1 MRHLKDIIFNFKK
14 NKLLIN
20 YKLLIFLLFTFS
32 VSGQTRI
39 SLKDS
44 ILISKVLKFQQKAW
58 NEGNINKFM
67 EGYLKSDKIVFTGSS
82 GSIYGWKETK
92 KRYLNKYSN
101 RTLMG
106 NLKFKIINFQKL
118 SKDIIQ
124 MQGSFYLKRKIN
136 DSKGFFS
143 LIWKK
148 ENEKWYI
155 ISDHTSVSK

>member
-1 MRHLKDIIFNFKK
+1 MTNYIF
-14 NKLLIN
+14 
-20 YKLLIFLLFTFS
+20 LIFLLLTFS
-32 VSGQTRI
+32 VCGQTRI

-44 ILISKVLKFQQKAW
+44 ISIVKVLKFQEDAW

-67 EGYLKSDKIVFTGSS
+67 EGYLKSDKLVFTGSS
-82 GSIYGWKETK
+82 GSIYGWEETK
-92 KRYLNKYSN
+92 KRYLNNYSN
-101 RTLMG
+101 RALMG

-118 SKDIIQ
+118 SEHIIQ
-124 MQGSFYLKRKIN
+124 MQGSFYLKRKIG

-148 ENEKWYI
+148 ENKKWFI

>member
-1 MRHLKDIIFNFKK
+1 M
-14 NKLLIN
+14 IN

-32 VSGQTRI
+32 INGQIKVSI
-39 SLKDS
+39 EDS
-44 ILISKVLKFQQKAW
+44 ISIGKILKYQEESW
-58 NEGNINKFM
+58 NDGDIDKFM
-67 EGYLKSDKIVFTGSS
+67 EGYLKSDNIVFTGSN
-82 GSIYGWKETK
+82 GSIYGWEETK

-106 NLKFKIINFQKL
+106 RLKFRIINFQKL
-118 SKDIIQ
+118 SDSIIQ
-124 MQGSFYLKRKIN
+124 MQGSFYLKRKID

-148 ENEKWYI
+148 EDEKWFI

>member
-1 MRHLKDIIFNFKK
+1 MTNYIF
-14 NKLLIN
+14 
-20 YKLLIFLLFTFS
+20 LIFLLLTFS
-32 VSGQTRI
+32 VTGQTRI

-44 ILISKVLKFQQKAW
+44 ISIVKVLKFQEDAW

-67 EGYLKSDKIVFTGSS
+67 EGYLKSDKIVFTGSN
-82 GSIYGWKETK
+82 GSIYGWEETK
-92 KRYLNKYSN
+92 KRYLNNYSN

-118 SKDIIQ
+118 SEDIIQ
-124 MQGSFYLKRKIN
+124 MQGSYYLKRKIG

-148 ENEKWYI
+148 ENKKWFI

>member
-1 MRHLKDIIFNFKK
+1 
-14 NKLLIN
+14 LIN

-32 VSGQTRI
+32 INGQIKVSI
-39 SLKDS
+39 EDS
-44 ILISKVLKFQQKAW
+44 ISIGKILKYQEEAW
-58 NEGNINKFM
+58 NDGDIDKFM
-67 EGYLKSDKIVFTGSS
+67 EGYLKSDNIVFTGSN
-82 GSIYGWKETK
+82 GSIYGWEETK

-106 NLKFKIINFQKL
+106 RLKFRILNFQKL
-118 SKDIIQ
+118 SDSIIQ
-124 MQGSFYLKRKIN
+124 MQGSFYLKRKID

-148 ENEKWYI
+148 EDEKWFI

>member
-1 MRHLKDIIFNFKK
+1 L
-14 NKLLIN
+14 NK
-20 YKLLIFLLFTFS
+20 YIFLVFLFFTFS
-32 VSGQTRI
+32 VNGQTKI

-44 ILISKVLKFQQKAW
+44 ISISKVLKFQEEAW
-58 NEGNINKFM
+58 NTGNINKFM
-67 EGYLKSDKIVFTGSS
+67 EGYLKSNKIVFTGSN
-82 GSIYGWKETK
+82 GSIYGWEETK

-118 SKDIIQ
+118 SEKIIQ
-124 MQGSFYLKRKIN
+124 MQGSFYLKRKIE

>member
-1 MRHLKDIIFNFKK
+1 MT
-14 NKLLIN
+14 N
-20 YKLLIFLLFTFS
+20 YIFLISLLLTFS

-44 ILISKVLKFQQKAW
+44 ISIVKVLKFQEDAW

-82 GSIYGWKETK
+82 GSIYGWEETK
-92 KRYLNKYSN
+92 KRYLNNYSN

-118 SKDIIQ
+118 GEDIIQ
-124 MQGSFYLKRKIN
+124 MQGSYYLKRKIG

-148 ENEKWYI
+148 ENKKWFI

>member
-1 MRHLKDIIFNFKK
+1 M
-14 NKLLIN
+14 IN

>member
-1 MRHLKDIIFNFKK
+1 MT
-14 NKLLIN
+14 N
-20 YKLLIFLLFTFS
+20 YIFLTFLLLTFS
-32 VSGQTRI
+32 VCGQTRI

-44 ILISKVLKFQQKAW
+44 ISIVNVLKFQEDAW

-101 RTLMG
+101 RNLMG

-118 SKDIIQ
+118 SEDIIQ
-124 MQGSFYLKRKIN
+124 MQGSFYLKRKVD

-148 ENEKWYI
+148 ENEKWFI

>member
-1 MRHLKDIIFNFKK
+1 MTNYIF
-14 NKLLIN
+14 
-20 YKLLIFLLFTFS
+20 LIFLLLTFS
-32 VSGQTRI
+32 VCGQTRI

-44 ILISKVLKFQQKAW
+44 ISIVKVLKFQEDAW

-67 EGYLKSDKIVFTGSS
+67 EGYLKSEKIVFTGSS
-82 GSIYGWKETK
+82 GSIYGWEETK
-92 KRYLNKYSN
+92 KRYLNNYSN

-118 SKDIIQ
+118 SENIIQ
-124 MQGSFYLKRKIN
+124 MQGSFYLKREIG

-148 ENEKWYI
+148 ENKKWFI

>member
-1 MRHLKDIIFNFKK
+1 MTNYIF
-14 NKLLIN
+14 
-20 YKLLIFLLFTFS
+20 LIFLLLTFS
-32 VSGQTRI
+32 VCGQTRI

-44 ILISKVLKFQQKAW
+44 ISIVKVLKFQEDAW

-67 EGYLKSDKIVFTGSS
+67 EGYLKSEKIVFTGSS
-82 GSIYGWKETK
+82 GSIYGWEETK
-92 KRYLNKYSN
+92 KRYLNNYSN

-118 SKDIIQ
+118 GEDIIQ
-124 MQGSFYLKRKIN
+124 MQGSYYLKRKIG

-148 ENEKWYI
+148 ENEKWFI

>member
-1 MRHLKDIIFNFKK
+1 LT
-14 NKLLIN
+14 N
-20 YKLLIFLLFTFS
+20 YKLFIFLLFTLS
-32 VSGQTRI
+32 VSGQTNI
-39 SLKDS
+39 SLNDS
-44 ILISKVLKFQQKAW
+44 ISILKVLKFQEEAW
-58 NEGNINKFM
+58 NSGNINKFM
-67 EGYLKSDKIVFTGSS
+67 EGYLKSEKIVFTGSN
-82 GSIYGWKETK
+82 GSIYGWEETK

-118 SKDIIQ
+118 SENIIQ

-148 ENEKWYI
+148 ENENWFI

>member
-1 MRHLKDIIFNFKK
+1 M
-14 NKLLIN
+14 IN

-32 VSGQTRI
+32 INGQIKVSI
-39 SLKDS
+39 EDS
-44 ILISKVLKFQQKAW
+44 ISIGKILKYQEEAW
-58 NEGNINKFM
+58 NDGDIDKFM
-67 EGYLKSDKIVFTGSS
+67 EGYLKSDNIVFTGSN
-82 GSIYGWKETK
+82 GSIYGWEETK

-106 NLKFKIINFQKL
+106 RLKFRILNFQKL
-118 SKDIIQ
+118 SDSIIQ
-124 MQGSFYLKRKIN
+124 MQGSFYLKRKID

-148 ENEKWYI
+148 EDEKWFI

>member
-1 MRHLKDIIFNFKK
+1 M
-14 NKLLIN
+14 IN

-32 VSGQTRI
+32 INGQIKVSI
-39 SLKDS
+39 EDS
-44 ILISKVLKFQQKAW
+44 ISIGKILKYQEEAW
-58 NEGNINKFM
+58 NDGDIDKFM
-67 EGYLKSDKIVFTGSS
+67 QGYLKSDNIVFTGSN
-82 GSIYGWKETK
+82 GSIYGWEETK

-106 NLKFKIINFQKL
+106 RLKFRIINFQKL
-118 SKDIIQ
+118 NDNIVQ
-124 MQGSFYLKRKIN
+124 MQGSFYLKRKID

-148 ENEKWYI
+148 VDEKWFI

>member
-1 MRHLKDIIFNFKK
+1 MRHLKGIIFNLK
-14 NKLLIN
+14 NKILTN
-20 YKLLIFLLFTFS
+20 YSLFIFLLFTFS
-32 VSGQTRI
+32 VNGQTNI
-39 SLKDS
+39 SLNDS
-44 ILISKVLKFQQKAW
+44 ISILKVLKFQEEAW
-58 NEGNINKFM
+58 NSGNINKFM
-67 EGYLKSDKIVFTGSS
+67 EGYLKSEKIVFTGSN
-82 GSIYGWKETK
+82 GSIYGWEETK

-118 SKDIIQ
+118 SVDIIQ
-124 MQGSFYLKRKIN
+124 MQGSYYLNRKIG

-148 ENEKWYI
+148 ENEKWFI

>member
-1 MRHLKDIIFNFKK
+1 MRHLKGIIFNLK
-14 NKLLIN
+14 NKILTN
-20 YKLLIFLLFTFS
+20 YSLFIFLLFTFS
-32 VSGQTRI
+32 VNGQTNI
-39 SLKDS
+39 SLNDS
-44 ILISKVLKFQQKAW
+44 ISILKVLKFQEEAW
-58 NEGNINKFM
+58 NSGNINKFM
-67 EGYLKSDKIVFTGSS
+67 EGYLKSEKIVFTGSN
-82 GSIYGWKETK
+82 GSIYGWEETK

-118 SKDIIQ
+118 SEDIIQ
-124 MQGSFYLKRKIN
+124 MQGSYYLNRKIG

-148 ENEKWYI
+148 ENEKWFI

>member
-1 MRHLKDIIFNFKK
+1 MTNYIFIIS
-14 NKLLIN
+14 LL
-20 YKLLIFLLFTFS
+20 LTFS

-44 ILISKVLKFQQKAW
+44 ISIVKVLKFQEDAW

-67 EGYLKSDKIVFTGSS
+67 EGYLKSDKIVFTGSN
-82 GSIYGWKETK
+82 GSIYGWEETK
-92 KRYLNKYSN
+92 KRYLNNYSN

-118 SKDIIQ
+118 SEDIIQ
-124 MQGSFYLKRKIN
+124 MQGSYYLKRKIG

-148 ENEKWYI
+148 ENEKWFI

>member
-1 MRHLKDIIFNFKK
+1 MT
-14 NKLLIN
+14 N
-20 YKLLIFLLFTFS
+20 YIFLISLLLTFS

-44 ILISKVLKFQQKAW
+44 ISIVKVLKFQEDAW

-67 EGYLKSDKIVFTGSS
+67 EGYLKSEKIVFTGSS
-82 GSIYGWKETK
+82 GSIYGWEETK
-92 KRYLNKYSN
+92 KRYLNNYSN
-101 RTLMG
+101 RALMG

-118 SKDIIQ
+118 SEDIIQ
-124 MQGSFYLKRKIN
+124 MQGSYYLKRKIG

-143 LIWKK
+143 LIKKK
-148 ENEKWYI
+148 ENEKWFI

>member
-1 MRHLKDIIFNFKK
+1 MTNYIF
-14 NKLLIN
+14 
-20 YKLLIFLLFTFS
+20 LIFLLLTFS
-32 VSGQTRI
+32 VCGQTRI

-44 ILISKVLKFQQKAW
+44 ISIVKVLKFQEDAW

-82 GSIYGWKETK
+82 GSIYGWEQTK
-92 KRYLNKYSN
+92 KRYLNNYSN
-101 RTLMG
+101 RALMG

-118 SKDIIQ
+118 SEDIIQ
-124 MQGSFYLKRKIN
+124 MQGSYYLKRKIG

>member
-1 MRHLKDIIFNFKK
+1 
-14 NKLLIN
+14 LIN

-32 VSGQTRI
+32 INGQTKV
-39 SLKDS
+39 SLEDS
-44 ILISKVLKFQQKAW
+44 ISISKILKYQEEAW
-58 NEGNINKFM
+58 NNGDIDKFM
-67 EGYLKSDKIVFTGSS
+67 QGYLKSDNIVFTGSN
-82 GSIYGWKETK
+82 GSIYGWEETK

-106 NLKFKIINFQKL
+106 RLKFRIINFQKL
-118 SKDIIQ
+118 SDYIIQ
-124 MQGSFYLKRKIN
+124 MQGSFYLKRKID

-148 ENEKWYI
+148 EDNKWFI

>member
-1 MRHLKDIIFNFKK
+1 
-14 NKLLIN
+14 LIN

-32 VSGQTRI
+32 INGQIKVSI
-39 SLKDS
+39 EDS
-44 ILISKVLKFQQKAW
+44 ISIAKILKYQEEAW
-58 NEGNINKFM
+58 NNGDIDKFM
-67 EGYLKSDKIVFTGSS
+67 QGYLKSDNIVFTGSN
-82 GSIYGWKETK
+82 GSIYGWEETR

-106 NLKFKIINFQKL
+106 RLKFRIINFQKL
-118 SKDIIQ
+118 SDNIIQ
-124 MQGSFYLKRKIN
+124 MQGSFYLKRKID

-148 ENEKWYI
+148 ADKKWFI

>member
-1 MRHLKDIIFNFKK
+1 LRHLKGIIFNLK
-14 NKLLIN
+14 NKILTN
-20 YKLLIFLLFTFS
+20 YSLFIFLLFTLS
-32 VSGQTRI
+32 VKGQTNI
-39 SLKDS
+39 SLNDS
-44 ILISKVLKFQQKAW
+44 ISILKVLKFQEEAW
-58 NEGNINKFM
+58 NSGNINKFM
-67 EGYLKSDKIVFTGSS
+67 EGYLKSEKIVFTGSN
-82 GSIYGWKETK
+82 GSIYGWEETK

-118 SKDIIQ
+118 GEDIIQ
-124 MQGSFYLKRKIN
+124 MQGSYYLKRKIG

-148 ENEKWYI
+148 ENEKWFI

>member
-1 MRHLKDIIFNFKK
+1 M
-14 NKLLIN
+14 IN

-32 VSGQTRI
+32 INGQIKVSI
-39 SLKDS
+39 EDS
-44 ILISKVLKFQQKAW
+44 ILIGKILKYQEESW
-58 NEGNINKFM
+58 NDGDIDKFM
-67 EGYLKSDKIVFTGSS
+67 EGYLKSDNIVFTGSN
-82 GSIYGWKETK
+82 GSIYGWEETK

-106 NLKFKIINFQKL
+106 RLKFRIINFQKL
-118 SKDIIQ
+118 SDSIIQ
-124 MQGSFYLKRKIN
+124 MQGSFYLKRKIG

-148 ENEKWYI
+148 ENEKWFI

>member
-1 MRHLKDIIFNFKK
+1 MTNYIF
-14 NKLLIN
+14 
-20 YKLLIFLLFTFS
+20 LIFLLLTFS
-32 VSGQTRI
+32 VCGQTRI

-44 ILISKVLKFQQKAW
+44 ISIVKVLKFQEDAW

-67 EGYLKSDKIVFTGSS
+67 EGYLKSEKIVFTGSS
-82 GSIYGWKETK
+82 GSIYGWEETK
-92 KRYLNKYSN
+92 KRYLNNYSN

-118 SKDIIQ
+118 SEDIIQ
-124 MQGSFYLKRKIN
+124 MQGSYYLKRKIG

-148 ENEKWYI
+148 ENKKWFI

>member
-1 MRHLKDIIFNFKK
+1 LTK
-14 NKLLIN
+14 
-20 YKLLIFLLFTFS
+20 YKFLVFLFFTFS
-32 VSGQTRI
+32 VNGQTKI

-44 ILISKVLKFQQKAW
+44 ISISKVLKFQEEAW
-58 NEGNINKFM
+58 NAGNINKFM
-67 EGYLKSDKIVFTGSS
+67 EGYLKSNKIVFTGSN

>member
-1 MRHLKDIIFNFKK
+1 MRHLKGIIFNLK
-14 NKLLIN
+14 NKILTN
-20 YKLLIFLLFTFS
+20 YSLFIFLLFTFS
-32 VSGQTRI
+32 VNGQTNI
-39 SLKDS
+39 SLNDS
-44 ILISKVLKFQQKAW
+44 ISILKVLKFQEEAW
-58 NEGNINKFM
+58 NSGNINKFI
-67 EGYLKSDKIVFTGSS
+67 EGYLKSEKIVFTGSN
-82 GSIYGWKETK
+82 GSIYGWEETK

-118 SKDIIQ
+118 SVDIIQ
-124 MQGSFYLKRKIN
+124 MQGSYYLNRKIG

-148 ENEKWYI
+148 ENEKWFI

>member
-1 MRHLKDIIFNFKK
+1 MTNYIF
-14 NKLLIN
+14 
-20 YKLLIFLLFTFS
+20 LIFLLLTFS
-32 VSGQTRI
+32 VCGQTRI

-44 ILISKVLKFQQKAW
+44 ISIVKVLKFQEDAW

-67 EGYLKSDKIVFTGSS
+67 EGYLKSEKIVFTGSS
-82 GSIYGWKETK
+82 GSIYGWEETK
-92 KRYLNKYSN
+92 KRYLNNYSN

-118 SKDIIQ
+118 SEDIIQ
-124 MQGSFYLKRKIN
+124 MQGSYYLKRKIG

-143 LIWKK
+143 LIWIK
-148 ENEKWYI
+148 ENKKWFI

>member
-1 MRHLKDIIFNFKK
+1 M
-14 NKLLIN
+14 IN

-67 EGYLKSDKIVFTGSS
+67 EGYLKSDKIVFTGSN
-82 GSIYGWKETK
+82 GSIYGWEETK

-101 RTLMG
+101 RALMG

-118 SKDIIQ
+118 SENIIQ

-148 ENEKWYI
+148 ENENWFI

>member
-1 MRHLKDIIFNFKK
+1 MTNYIF
-14 NKLLIN
+14 
-20 YKLLIFLLFTFS
+20 LIFLLLTFS
-32 VSGQTRI
+32 VCGQTRI

-44 ILISKVLKFQQKAW
+44 ISIVKVLKFQEDAW

-67 EGYLKSDKIVFTGSS
+67 EGYLKSDKIVFTGSN
-82 GSIYGWKETK
+82 GSIYGWEETK
-92 KRYLNKYSN
+92 KRYLNNYSN

-118 SKDIIQ
+118 SENIIQ
-124 MQGSFYLKRKIN
+124 MQGSFYLKRKIG

-148 ENEKWYI
+148 ENEKWFI
-155 ISDHTSVSK
+155 VSDHTSVSK

>member
-1 MRHLKDIIFNFKK
+1 
-14 NKLLIN
+14 LIN